1 VKSEK
6 KDHNPKGK
14 HARTLSKDVDSA
26 VPRNGNETVKNTAVL
41 LGKSKKTEKNLQN
54 TSVLIKKSK

>member
-1 VKSEK
+1 MKSEK

-26 VPRNGNETVKNTAVL
+26 VPRNGNETVKNTVVL
-41 LGKSKKTEKNLQN
+41 LGK
-54 TSVLIKKSK
+54 